1 MPTHSSKTTPQ
12 ADADLL
18 QSLGVDPAQLD
29 PAPLWT
35 PCGSA
40 SIERLQGR
48 HPCLRCGQPST
59 VAGVVEVL
67 GFGRRWID
75 RCMPCLVASTPRGG
89 PRVPLESTVAVIRE
103 AAREAGATVTIVT
116 DGA

>member
-1 MPTHSSKTTPQ
+1 MT
-12 ADADLL
+12 DADLL
-18 QSLGVDPAQLD
+18 QSLGIDPAHLD
-29 PAPLWT
+29 QAPPWT

-40 SIERLQGR
+40 EIERLQAR

-59 VAGVVEVL
+59 VAGTVDIPGL
-67 GFGRRWID
+67 GRRWVD
-75 RCMPCLVASTPRGG
+75 RCMPCLVATTPRGG
-89 PRVPLESTVAVIRE
+89 SQKPLEDTMAAIRK